1 MKSFKQWRRSRL
13 VAALRGMQEREVRE
27 VIKEA
32 WPGFHMARNQ
42 PGGKRKGAL
51 DEYAKAVITEIEK
64 EEVGENGER

>member
-1 MKSFKQWRRSRL
+1 MKSFKQWYRSRL

-42 PGGKRKGAL
+42 PGGKRVKKDAPS
-51 DEYAKAVITEIEK
+51 
-64 EEVGENGER
+64 NGSLI